1 MTTPAGW
8 TLVDSQSTPELSSYI
23 FTKTATA
30 TDPGASVTVALDS
43 PAATSLTLSAYR
55 NTPGVSTT
63 TATLHIDTPDHT
75 APDVTVPADTWVVW
89 FWATTSPSSLSPS
102 DGAIP
107 RADAHAPSG
116 QASASSPDDGAQRA
130 EAGTLAPGLTP
141 DDGAATLGQVSALLA
156 DTNGPRTGL
165 IPGPTATTDS
175 ASDHSITWALTLEP
189 LS

>member
-130 EAGTLAPGLTP
+130 EAGTLAPGSPRTTAPPLSVRSLPSSLTP
-141 DDGAATLGQVSALLA
+141 TAPAPASSPDPPQPPTVPATTPS
-156 DTNGPRTGL
+156 
-165 IPGPTATTDS
+165 PGPS
-175 ASDHSITWALTLEP
+175 PSSP
-189 LS
+189 